1 MNRRSNAAGLF
12 ATGARDGNATG
23 RQMNSRWA
31 ETGALAAVL
40 VAITMALPEWAPAAA
55 SQADDAALR
64 CPALDPRGPAADPD
78 LYCIELIHAPD
89 FPGAS
94 GYVELTPPPSPFGAA
109 VTVGGHHRFDLAV
122 HLAGLPEP
130 AALGD
135 YTGYVAW
142 ATTPR
147 LRPIVNLGPVANG
160 RTAAGP
166 VDLDKFLVIVTAEA
180 DRDVPAWEGRIV
192 LRGTSAGMRME
203 PEDLLALTGMVGG
216 AAPPPPARGWRRPP
230 MHPSVAMMPGVGRLT
245 PPVDPFLP
253 SSTAPLPPARPRE
266 IVRLGDGGTLD
277 LEAGLVERT
286 IAGRTLTMY
295 GFNGQYPGPLIHV
308 PQDATITVN
317 VTNRLSLPTAVHW
330 HGIRL
335 ENRFDGVPGL
345 TQDPIEPG
353 ETFQYRIHFPDA
365 GLYWYH
371 PHHREDVQQ
380 DLGLYGNLQ
389 VEAADPAYFGPA
401 NREQVLMLDD
411 LLIDAAGLAPFGR
424 DRATHAMMG
433 RFGNL
438 LLVNGEPDYRLT
450 VERGEVVRFFLT
462 NVSNTRTFN
471 VSFGDA
477 PIKLVAS
484 DVGKFERQAWV
495 DSVVIAPAERY
506 IVEVRFDE
514 AGEVP
519 FANRV
524 QAIDHVYGNYFVD
537 DAALGAVTVT
547 DTPASPDLGTSF
559 GELRSHPDVAADIE
573 AYRDEFDRPVDHRL
587 LLTLEID
594 DLPDPLEPLLNL
606 DRSFFNPVE
615 WSGTMP
621 RMNWVT
627 TADRVRW
634 ILRDPD
640 TGLENDAID
649 WRFRRGDVVKIRLR
663 NDRGAVHAMQHPV
676 HIHGQRFLVL
686 SRDGVP
692 NDNLVWKDTTLV
704 PAGSTA
710 DLLLELSNPGRWML
724 HCHIAEHLEA
734 GMKLVFDVG
743 AGPPPGRR

>member
-1 MNRRSNAAGLF
+1 MRFQRPRAGAPVVVIAAYLLTWQ
-12 ATGARDGNATG
+12 ATT
-23 RQMNSRWA
+23 
-31 ETGALAAVL
+31 
-40 VAITMALPEWAPAAA
+40 APAVAG
-55 SQADDAALR
+55 QAVDAVLR
-64 CPALDPRGPAADPD
+64 CPVLDVRGAAADPD
-78 LYCIELIHAPD
+78 LYCMELIHAPD
-89 FPGAS
+89 FPGVS
-94 GYVELTPPPSPFGAA
+94 GYVELTPSASPFGAA
-109 VTVGGHHRFDLAV
+109 VTVDGHHRFDLAV
-122 HLAGLPEP
+122 HLAGLPDA

-142 ATTPR
+142 ATTPL

-160 RTAAGP
+160 RTTVGP

-180 DRDVPAWEGRIV
+180 DPDVPAWEGRIV

-216 AAPPPPARGWRRPP
+216 GAPPPPARGWRRPP

-253 SSTAPLPPARPRE
+253 AARGPLPQARPRE

-286 IAGRTLTMY
+286 IDGRTFTMY

-371 PHHREDVQQ
+371 PHHREDLQQ

-389 VEAADPAYFGPA
+389 VEAADPEYFGPV

-411 LLIDAAGLAPFGR
+411 LLVDAAGLAPFGR

-450 VERGEVVRFFLT
+450 VGRGEVVRFFLT

-471 VSFGDA
+471 VSFGGA
-477 PIKLVAS
+477 PMKLVAS
-484 DVGKFERQAWV
+484 DIGKFERQTWV

-506 IVEVRFDE
+506 IVEVRF
-514 AGEVP
+514 AAPGEVP

-524 QAIDHVYGNYFVD
+524 QAIDHVYGNYFAD

-547 DTPASPDLGTSF
+547 DTPAAPDFGDSF
-559 GELRSHPDVAADIE
+559 RELRSHPDVAADIQR
-573 AYRDEFDRPVDHRL
+573 YRDEFDRPIDHRL
-587 LLTLEID
+587 LLTLEIG

-634 ILRDPD
+634 ILRDLD

-692 NDNLVWKDTTLV
+692 NDNLVWKDTTLL

-734 GMKLVFDVG
+734 GMKLVFDVA
-743 AGPPPGRR
+743 AGPPPGGRQ